1 MKALEALALAH
12 AANVQV
18 SLAGDFIRWRSRGEP
33 PAPVLGALRAA
44 KPEIVALLS
53 RLWVDTSGA
62 LAGDDEVL
70 FGLAE
75 LGFRVRRYGAQ
86 AALDDDTGQ
95 GRVPP
100 MPLVRRFSEKQTEY
114 GLALRAL
121 GAPDALPGI
130 SPREV
135 AS

>member
-1 MKALEALALAH
+1 MSAAEAIAQAE
-12 AANVQV
+12 AAGVRIC
-18 SLAGDFIRWRSRGEP
+18 LAGDFIRYQSHGP
-33 PAPVLGALRAA
+33 PPERVLSALRAA
-44 KPEIVALLS
+44 KSDLVALLV
-53 RLWVDTSGA
+53 RYA
-62 LAGDDEVL
+62 LTEKSALIGDDVL
-70 FGLAE
+70 ADLAK
-75 LGFRVRRYGAQ
+75 LDFRVRRYGVQ

-100 MPLVRRFSEKQTEY
+100 MPLLYRFAEYQAEY

-121 GAPDALPGI
+121 VAPDALPGI

>member
-1 MKALEALALAH
+1 MSAAEAIAQAE
-12 AANVQV
+12 AACVRIC
-18 SLAGDFIRWRSRGEP
+18 LAGDFIRYQSHGPP
-33 PAPVLGALRAA
+33 PARVLAALRAA
-44 KPEIVALLS
+44 KSDLVALLA
-53 RLWVDTSGA
+53 RYALAESGA
-62 LAGDDEVL
+62 LVGDDL
-70 FGLAE
+70 LAD
-75 LGFRVRRYGAQ
+75 LTKLDFRVRRYRVQ

-100 MPLVRRFSEKQTEY
+100 ILLLHRFAERQIEY

-130 SPREV
+130 SPGEV